1 MRSNE
6 QRTHGTLVSVSPK
19 VFNSIIEQLNSMT
32 KVNRKLAPAF
42 ASMVALIAAIIL
54 ANPMA
59 TVNAQG
65 NQTQGN
71 QTNQTNIDVDS
82 IIKALQNAY
91 PKVEFGEDDKKFV
104 EGLKDIKDPKELAR
118 LMIAEQLIHDL
129 NALKALKE

>member
-1 MRSNE
+1 
-6 QRTHGTLVSVSPK
+6 
-19 VFNSIIEQLNSMT
+19 MT
-32 KVNRKLAPAF
+32 KVNKKLAPAF
-42 ASMVALIAAIIL
+42 ASMVALIAAIML

-59 TVNAQG
+59 TVNAQE

-71 QTNQTNIDVDS
+71 QTNQTKIDVDS
-82 IIKALQNAY
+82 IIKDLQNAY

>member
-1 MRSNE
+1 
-6 QRTHGTLVSVSPK
+6 V
-19 VFNSIIEQLNSMT
+19 EQLNSTT

-42 ASMVALIAAIIL
+42 ASMVALIAAIML
-54 ANPMA
+54 ANPIA
-59 TVNAQG
+59 TVNAQE

-71 QTNQTNIDVDS
+71 QTNQTNIDVDT

-91 PKVEFGEDDKKFV
+91 PQVEFGEDDKKFV
-104 EGLKDIKDPKELAR
+104 EGLKDIKDAKELAR